1 MDYEFRRNTLDDSF
15 HAELSMGH
23 EALGR
28 WLVDELGTDH
38 SEIDNVLRN
47 LQDVM
52 QQGGEWNRP
61 GKVFHLQLTQEEAL
75 VQANAL
81 LEGTDEEMPEQDF
94 HAYEEESVSLCGP
107 EDLMVLLEAW
117 QDFIRRYGR

>member
-15 HAELSMGH
+15 HAELPMGH

-28 WLVDELGTDH
+28 WLIDELGTDH
-38 SEIDNVLRN
+38 AEIDNVLN
-47 LQDVM
+47 HLQAVM
-52 QQGGEWNRP
+52 AQGGEWNRA

-75 VQANAL
+75 VQANVL
-81 LEGTDEEMPEQDF
+81 IEGYDEEMPENDL
-94 HAYEEESVSLCGP
+94 HTYEEESMSLCGP
-107 EDLMVLLEAW
+107 EDLAVLLEAW

>member
-28 WLVDELGTDH
+28 WLVDELGTHHDA
-38 SEIDNVLRN
+38 IDEVLEN
-47 LQDVM
+47 LKLVM
-52 QQGGEWNRP
+52 EQGGEWTRS

-75 VQANAL
+75 VQANIV
-81 LEGTDEEMPEQDF
+81 LEDSEEEMPDVDL
-94 HAYEEESVSLCGP
+94 HTYEEESVSLCGP
-107 EDLMVLLEAW
+107 EDLLLVLEAW

>member
-28 WLVDELGTDH
+28 WLVDELGTAH
-38 SEIDNVLRN
+38 AEIDNVLTN

-81 LEGTDEEMPEQDF
+81 LEGTDEDMPEQDF

-107 EDLMVLLEAW
+107 EDLMTLLEAW

>member
-1 MDYEFRRNTLDDSF
+1 
-15 HAELSMGH
+15 MGH

-28 WLVDELGTDH
+28 WLMDELGTDH
-38 SEIDNVLRN
+38 DAIDEVLEN
-47 LQDVM
+47 LNRVM
-52 QQGGEWNRP
+52 QQGGEWLRP

-75 VQANAL
+75 VQANSVM
-81 LEGTDEEMPEQDF
+81 EGGEEEMPDVDL

-107 EDLMVLLEAW
+107 EDLLSVLEAW

>member
-38 SEIDNVLRN
+38 DAIDEVLEN
-47 LQDVM
+47 LNRVM
-52 QQGGEWNRP
+52 QQGGEWLRP
-61 GKVFHLQLTQEEAL
+61 GKVFHLQLTPEEAL
-75 VQANAL
+75 VQANSVM
-81 LEGTDEEMPEQDF
+81 ESGEEEMPDVDL

-107 EDLMVLLEAW
+107 EDLLLVLEAW

>member
-38 SEIDNVLRN
+38 AAIDEVVEN
-47 LQDVM
+47 LNLVM
-52 QQGGEWNRP
+52 AQGGEWTRA
-61 GKVFHLQLTQEEAL
+61 GKVFHLQLTQDEAL
-75 VQANAL
+75 IQANVL
-81 LEGTDEEMPEQDF
+81 LEGDDEEMPDVDL
-94 HAYEEESVSLCGP
+94 HTYEEESVSLCGP
-107 EDLMVLLEAW
+107 EDLLLVLEAW

>member
-38 SEIDNVLRN
+38 DAIDEVLEN
-47 LQDVM
+47 LNRVM
-52 QQGGEWNRP
+52 QQGGEWLRP

-75 VQANAL
+75 VQANSVI
-81 LEGTDEEMPEQDF
+81 EGGEEEMPDVDL

-107 EDLMVLLEAW
+107 EDLLSVLEAW

>member
-38 SEIDNVLRN
+38 DAIDEVLEN
-47 LQDVM
+47 LKLVM
-52 QQGGEWNRP
+52 EQGVEWTRS
-61 GKVFHLQLTQEEAL
+61 GKVFLLQLTQEEAL
-75 VQANAL
+75 VQANIV
-81 LEGTDEEMPEQDF
+81 LEGSDEEMPDVDL

-107 EDLMVLLEAW
+107 EDLLLVLEAW

>member
-38 SEIDNVLRN
+38 DAIDEVLEN
-47 LQDVM
+47 LKLM
-52 QQGGEWNRP
+52 MEQGGEWTRS

-75 VQANAL
+75 VQANIV
-81 LEGTDEEMPEQDF
+81 LEDSEEDMPDVDL
-94 HAYEEESVSLCGP
+94 HTYEEESVSLCGP
-107 EDLMVLLEAW
+107 EDLLLVLEAW

>member
-23 EALGR
+23 EALGC

-38 SEIDNVLRN
+38 AEIDNVLRN

>member
-38 SEIDNVLRN
+38 AEIDNVLRN

-52 QQGGEWNRP
+52 QQGGEWNRL

>member
-38 SEIDNVLRN
+38 AEIENVLKN
-47 LQDVM
+47 LQDVI
-52 QQGGEWNRP
+52 QQGGEWNRS

-107 EDLMVLLEAW
+107 EDLMTLLEAW

>member
-28 WLVDELGTDH
+28 WLMDELGTDH
-38 SEIDNVLRN
+38 DAIDEVLEN
-47 LQDVM
+47 LNRVM
-52 QQGGEWNRP
+52 QQGGEWLRP

-75 VQANAL
+75 VQANSVM
-81 LEGTDEEMPEQDF
+81 EGGEEEMPDVDL

-107 EDLMVLLEAW
+107 EDLLSVLEAW

>member
-38 SEIDNVLRN
+38 DAIDEVLEN
-47 LQDVM
+47 LKLVM
-52 QQGGEWNRP
+52 EQGGEWTRS
-61 GKVFHLQLTQEEAL
+61 GKVFLLQLTQEEAL
-75 VQANAL
+75 VQANIV
-81 LEGTDEEMPEQDF
+81 LEGSDEEMPDVDL

-107 EDLMVLLEAW
+107 EDLLLVLEAW

>member
-38 SEIDNVLRN
+38 AEIDNVLRN

-81 LEGTDEEMPEQDF
+81 LEGRDEEMPEQDF

>member
-28 WLVDELGTDH
+28 WLVDELGTAH
-38 SEIDNVLRN
+38 AEIDNVLRN

-61 GKVFHLQLTQEEAL
+61 GKVFHLHLTQEEAL

>member
-28 WLVDELGTDH
+28 WLVDELGANHDAIG
-38 SEIDNVLRN
+38 EVLEN
-47 LQDVM
+47 LKRVM
-52 QQGGEWNRP
+52 EQGGEWTRS
-61 GKVFHLQLTQEEAL
+61 GKVFLLQLTQDEAL
-75 VQANAL
+75 VQANIV
-81 LEGTDEEMPEQDF
+81 LEGGEEEMPDVGL

-107 EDLMVLLEAW
+107 EDLLLVLEAW

>member
-38 SEIDNVLRN
+38 DAIDEVLEN
-47 LQDVM
+47 LKRVM
-52 QQGGEWNRP
+52 EQGGEWTRS

-75 VQANAL
+75 VQANIV
-81 LEGTDEEMPEQDF
+81 LEDSEEEMPDVDL
-94 HAYEEESVSLCGP
+94 HTYEEESVSLCGP
-107 EDLMVLLEAW
+107 EDLLLVLEAW

>member
-38 SEIDNVLRN
+38 AEIENVLKN

-52 QQGGEWNRP
+52 QQGGEWNRS

-107 EDLMVLLEAW
+107 EDLMTLLEAW

>member
-38 SEIDNVLRN
+38 DAIDEVLEN
-47 LQDVM
+47 LKLVM
-52 QQGGEWNRP
+52 EQGGEWTRS

-75 VQANAL
+75 VQANIV
-81 LEGTDEEMPEQDF
+81 LEDSEEEMPDVDL
-94 HAYEEESVSLCGP
+94 HTYEEESVSLCGP
-107 EDLMVLLEAW
+107 EDLLLVLEAW

>member
-38 SEIDNVLRN
+38 AEIDNVLRN

>member
-28 WLVDELGTDH
+28 WLVDELGTAYA
-38 SEIDNVLRN
+38 EIDNVLTN

-61 GKVFHLQLTQEEAL
+61 GKVFHLQLTPEEAL

-81 LEGTDEEMPEQDF
+81 LEGTDEDMPEQDF

-107 EDLMVLLEAW
+107 EDLMTLLEAW